1 MLIPDDF
8 TYAAIKYLL
17 RGFLLVIACFFVYW
31 LGYREGIDVTD
42 AKYQKEIH
50 ASELRAEERFRQM
63 QQSQNDEL
71 RDYMLKIDELN
82 AQHDADVEALKNA
95 QFKDTV
101 VIPAADVAPA
111 TECMHSDKSS
121 TAGVS
126 KTSAKSDLV
135 CYTKAELQRK
145 IAESLA
151 ITNEADKLVEQYKA
165 LLEICGKE

>member
-42 AKYQKEIH
+42 AKYQREIH

-63 QQSQNDEL
+63 QQAQNDEI
-71 RDYMLKIDELN
+71 RDYLSKIDELN
-82 AQHDADVEALKNA
+82 AQHEADVEALSHA

-101 VIPAADVAPA
+101 VITTPPEPV
-111 TECMHSDKSS
+111 ECMHSDKSS
-121 TAGVS
+121 GAGVP
-126 KTSAKSDLV
+126 KTSAQSDLV
-135 CYTKAELQRK
+135 CYTRSELQRK

-151 ITNEADKLVEQYKA
+151 ITRDADELRERYKA
-165 LLEICGKE
+165 LIRICTE

>member
-1 MLIPDDF
+1 MLIPDDL

-17 RGFLLVIACFFVYW
+17 RGFLLVLACMFVYW

-50 ASELRAEERFRQM
+50 ASELRAEERFRRM

-71 RDYMLKIDELN
+71 RDYMLRIDELN

-95 QFKDTV
+95 RFKDTV

-121 TAGVS
+121 TAEVP

-135 CYTKAELQRK
+135 CYTKSELQRK
-145 IAESLA
+145 IAESMA
-151 ITNEADKLVEQYKA
+151 ITRDADELRERYQTLIRICEQ
-165 LLEICGKE
+165 